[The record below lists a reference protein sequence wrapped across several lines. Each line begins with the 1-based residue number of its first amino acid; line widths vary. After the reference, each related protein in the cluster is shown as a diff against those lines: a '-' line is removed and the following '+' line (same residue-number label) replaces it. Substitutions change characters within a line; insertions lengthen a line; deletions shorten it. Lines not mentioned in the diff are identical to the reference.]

1 MAAIILS
8 GGNNQRIGDEK
19 AFLRIGQKTII
30 EKEIAVLSTIFT
42 RIIIVTNCP
51 EKYKHL
57 EVDLVPDLIPDKG
70 PLGGIYSGLTIS
82 EDKHDFVV
90 SCDLPFLN
98 TGLISYM
105 KELIGQHD
113 VIIPR
118 LERFLEPLHAIYSKD
133 CLTSIKKYL
142 DKNNLRIQSFFTE
155 KSIKYIDKT
164 EVERFDPAGIAFFNV
179 NTEENLKRAR
189 SIAVDMARMDK
200 RVQGKL

>member
-8 GGNNQRIGDEK
+8 GGNNQRIGAEK
-19 AFLRIGQKTII
+19 AFLQIGQKTII
-30 EKEIAVLSTIFT
+30 EREIAVLSTIFT

-57 EVDLVPDLIPDKG
+57 EVDLIPDLIPGKG
-70 PLGGIYSGLTIS
+70 PLGGIYSGLAIS
-82 EDKHDFVV
+82 EDEHNFLV

-98 TGLISYM
+98 TDLIFYM
-105 KELIGQHD
+105 KEIIGHYE

-118 LERFLEPLHAIYSKD
+118 LGRFLEPLHAIYSKG

-142 DKNNLRIQSFFTE
+142 DQNDLRIKSFFTE
-155 KSIKYIDKT
+155 VRVKYIDKT
-164 EVERFDPAGIAFFNV
+164 EVEGFDPEGVAFFNV

-189 SIAVDMARMDK
+189 LIAEDM
-200 RVQGKL
+200 GGLLI